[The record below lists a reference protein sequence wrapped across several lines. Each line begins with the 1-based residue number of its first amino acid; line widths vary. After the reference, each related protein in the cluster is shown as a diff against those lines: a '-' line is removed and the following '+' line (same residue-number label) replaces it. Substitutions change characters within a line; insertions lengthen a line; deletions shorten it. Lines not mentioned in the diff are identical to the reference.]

1 VSECR
6 FAASAEGW
14 VVSGALVLATAARAY
29 ADGVRLQQGHPA
41 ARLDLSGIDAIDSA
55 GVAVLLAWLAAA
67 RQRGESFYD
76 FAFRTSAGY
85 RDYFRDLAPLAA
97 AREDAFSAE
106 ADQSW
111 REHEAIESA
120 AQAPFREYLADYFAD

>member
-55 GVAVLLAWLAAA
+55 GVAVLLAWVAAA
-67 RQRGESFYD
+67 RQRGESLQVVGLP
-76 FAFRTSAGY
+76 AAGAALARVGGVLELLSPSA
-85 RDYFRDLAPLAA
+85 
-97 AREDAFSAE
+97 S
-106 ADQSW
+106 
-111 REHEAIESA
+111 
-120 AQAPFREYLADYFAD
+120 